1 VSLGVL
7 ASGLGTIRE
16 GPSMHEMEGPYP
28 ISQRQTPLAH
38 AQRLCRSIHQAG
50 HPPEV
55 PVTQFL

>member
-1 VSLGVL
+1 
-7 ASGLGTIRE
+7 LGTIRE